1 MNLKRLK
8 FIDKP
13 FLISL
18 IVILGFGLVALT
30 SASQGISGDP
40 YYYVK
45 KQAVFVFLGLVG
57 AIPVSYTH
65 LDVYKR
71 QLYTCGIIIR
81 PTMDGSVW
89 TGENF
94 SENG

>member
-45 KQAVFVFLGLVG
+45 KQAVL
-57 AIPVSYTH
+57 
-65 LDVYKR
+65 
-71 QLYTCGIIIR
+71 
-81 PTMDGSVW
+81 
-89 TGENF
+89 F
-94 SENG
+94 S